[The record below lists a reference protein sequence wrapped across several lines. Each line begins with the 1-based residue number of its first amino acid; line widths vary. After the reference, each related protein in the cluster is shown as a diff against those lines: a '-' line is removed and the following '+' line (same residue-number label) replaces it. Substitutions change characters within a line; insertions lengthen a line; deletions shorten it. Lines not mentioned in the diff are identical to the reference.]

1 MDAVAA
7 VSERIAQIRSQ
18 IASASLLATGRG
30 PGGVLGTPTGT
41 PGSGAAGGSWS
52 PADGGFDAA
61 LQSAVAEAGV
71 SRVTG
76 GTAAAAGGPQGFTML
91 GRAAP
96 AWWENPTAVAS
107 LAGVAATPSA
117 TAAGPSGAGTTAAVG
132 GGRALV
138 DAKGVPVELKAH
150 GNGRIP
156 ASALSPVGGLDGHRL
171 WTPAARSLEALRAA
185 AARDGVRIGVTDSYR
200 PYDVQVDLVRRKGLY
215 SQGGLAAVPGTS
227 DHGWGIAVDLDLD
240 SKAQAWMRTHAGRF
254 GFVED
259 VPREPWHWAYRPT
272 H

>member
-1 MDAVAA
+1 VDAVAA
-7 VSERIAQIRSQ
+7 VSERIAQIRAQ
-18 IASASLLATGRG
+18 IAAAGVLASGRG
-30 PGGVLGTPTGT
+30 PGGVLGTPTGA

-61 LQSAVAEAGV
+61 LESAVAA
-71 SRVTG
+71 SRTAG
-76 GTAAAAGGPQGFTML
+76 GTAAAEVAGAPPGFAML
-91 GRAAP
+91 GGAAP
-96 AWWENPTAVAS
+96 AWWENPTA
-107 LAGVAATPSA
+107 LAALPGVAASSSA
-117 TAAGPSGAGTTAAVG
+117 TGTGGVGAPATVG

-138 DAKGVPVELKAH
+138 DARGVPVELRAH

-156 ASALSPVGGLDGHRL
+156 ASALSAVGGVDGHRL
-171 WTPAARSLEALRAA
+171 WAPAARSLEALRAA
-185 AARDGVRIGVTDSYR
+185 AARDGVTIGVTDSYR

-215 SQGGLAAVPGTS
+215 SEGGLAAVPGTS

-240 SKAQAWMRTHAGRF
+240 SRAQAWMRANAGRY

>member
-1 MDAVAA
+1 MDPVAA
-7 VSERIAQIRSQ
+7 VTDRIAQIRSQ
-18 IASASLLATGRG
+18 IATVSVLAAGRA
-30 PGGVLGTPTGT
+30 PSGVLGTPTGA
-41 PGSGAAGGSWS
+41 PGSGMAGGSWAPS
-52 PADGGFDAA
+52 DGGFDAA
-61 LQSAVAEAGV
+61 LDSALAHA
-71 SRVTG
+71 
-76 GTAAAAGGPQGFTML
+76 GTATLPSGTGQGPAML

-96 AWWENPTAVAS
+96 AWWENPTA
-107 LAGVAATPSA
+107 LAALPGVAASSSA
-117 TAAGPSGAGTTAAVG
+117 TGTGGVGAPATVG

-138 DAKGVPVELKAH
+138 DARGVPVELRAH

-156 ASALSPVGGLDGHRL
+156 ASALSAVGGVDGHRL
-171 WTPAARSLEALRAA
+171 WAPAARSLEALRAA
-185 AARDGVRIGVTDSYR
+185 AARDGVTIGVTDSYR

-215 SQGGLAAVPGTS
+215 SEGGLAAVPGTS

-240 SKAQAWMRTHAGRF
+240 SRAQAWMRANAGRY